1 MTDNIALLLTVLV
14 AANVI
19 LITLAVVRAWRRRRR
34 EARFLAARAV
44 MSGDVLHPT
53 AAPRSYGPVVDA
65 PDGPAIA
72 SRTDPLTGMLLP
84 REWNRILADEGARVS
99 RYGRTATVVL
109 VELEGLDRMTA
120 ILGAAATD
128 RVLPAVADSISR
140 HARGADHVARLGP
153 GRFGILLPETN
164 EVEAVNYVERIRQ
177 VCELW
182 LESGAIAM
190 RLAIGWASPVGDAS
204 LGDAFNEAEERMY
217 AELRRGVR
225 RAAAVDPEGASGAGA
240 TDLGGAPSPA

>member
-19 LITLAVVRAWRRRRR
+19 LITLAAVRAWRRRRQ
-34 EARFLAARAV
+34 EARFPAARAITA
-44 MSGDVLHPT
+44 GDVLRPSAT
-53 AAPRSYGPVVDA
+53 ARSYTPAVDA
-65 PDGPAIA
+65 PEPPGVA

-84 REWNRILADEGARVS
+84 REWNLILADEGARVR
-99 RYGRTATVVL
+99 RYGRPATVVL
-109 VELEGLDRMTA
+109 VELDGLDRMTS
-120 ILGAAATD
+120 ILGVDAAD
-128 RVLPAVADSISR
+128 RILPAVADSISR
-140 HARGADHVARLGP
+140 HARGADHVARLGT

-164 EVEAVNYVERIRQ
+164 EVEAVNFVERIRQ

-190 RLAIGWASPVGDAS
+190 RLAIGWASPAADDS
-204 LGDAFNEAEERMY
+204 LGDAFNEAERRMY
-217 AELRRGVR
+217 AELRRGARRADVVER
-225 RAAAVDPEGASGAGA
+225 RAASVA

>member
-19 LITLAVVRAWRRRRR
+19 LITLAVVRAWRRRRQ
-34 EARFLAARAV
+34 EARLTAARAV
-44 MSGDVLHPT
+44 MSGDVLRPSAT
-53 AAPRSYGPVVDA
+53 ARAYTPAVGVPDA
-65 PDGPAIA
+65 PGVN

-84 REWNRILADEGARVS
+84 REWNLILADEGARVR
-99 RYGRTATVVL
+99 RYGRPATVVL
-109 VELEGLDRMTA
+109 VELDGLDRMTS
-120 ILGAAATD
+120 ILGVDAAD
-128 RVLPAVADSISR
+128 RILPAVADSISR
-140 HARGADHVARLGP
+140 HARGADHVARLGT

-164 EVEAVNYVERIRQ
+164 EVEAVNFVERIRQ

-190 RLAIGWASPVGDAS
+190 RLAIGWASPAADDS
-204 LGDAFNEAEERMY
+204 LGDAFNEAERRMY
-217 AELRRGVR
+217 AELRRGAR
-225 RAAAVDPEGASGAGA
+225 RATVVDAQGASVA

>member
-19 LITLAVVRAWRRRRR
+19 LVSLVAVRAWRGRRQ
-34 EARFLAARAV
+34 ESRFTATRTV
-44 MSGDVLHPT
+44 MAGDVLRPST
-53 AAPRSYGPVVDA
+53 TPRSYTPAVDA
-65 PDGPAIA
+65 PEGPGVA

-84 REWNRILADEGARVS
+84 REWNLILADEGARVR
-99 RYGRTATVVL
+99 RYGRPATVVL
-109 VELEGLDRMTA
+109 IELDGLDRMTS
-120 ILGAAATD
+120 ILGVDAAD
-128 RVLPAVADSISR
+128 RILPAVADSISR
-140 HARGADHVARLGP
+140 HARGADHVARLGT

-164 EVEAVNYVERIRQ
+164 EVEAVNFVERIRQ

-190 RLAIGWASPVGDAS
+190 RLAIGWASPAADDS
-204 LGDAFNEAEERMY
+204 LGDAFNEAERRMY
-217 AELRRGVR
+217 TELRRGAR
-225 RAAAVDPEGASGAGA
+225 RGAATDPPNGPVA

>member
-1 MTDNIALLLTVLV
+1 MTDNVALLLAVLV

-19 LITLAVVRAWRRRRR
+19 LITLAVVRAWRRRRQ
-34 EARFLAARAV
+34 EARYLAARTV
-44 MSGDVLHPT
+44 PPGDVLRPS
-53 AAPRSYGPVVDA
+53 AVPRSYGPPVDA
-65 PDGPAIA
+65 PDGPGTTI
-72 SRTDPLTGMLLP
+72 RTDPLTGMLLP

-99 RYGRTATVVL
+99 RYGRPATVVL
-109 VELEGLDRMTA
+109 VELDGLDRMMS
-120 ILGAAATD
+120 ILGEDAAD

-140 HARGADHVARLGP
+140 HARGADHVARLGT

-164 EVEAVNYVERIRQ
+164 EVEAVNFVERIRQ

-190 RLAIGWASPVGDAS
+190 RLAIGWASPVADAS
-204 LGDAFNEAEERMY
+204 LGDAFNVAEERMY
-217 AELRRGVR
+217 AELRRGAR
-225 RAAAVDPEGASGAGA
+225 RATAVDPPAVSIA

>member
-34 EARFLAARAV
+34 DARFLAAHAV
-44 MSGDVLHPT
+44 TSGDVPRPS
-53 AAPRSYGPVVDA
+53 AAPRSYGPAVEVPDA
-65 PDGPAIA
+65 PGVA

-99 RYGRTATVVL
+99 RYGRPATVVL
-109 VELEGLDRMTA
+109 VELEGLDRMTS
-120 ILGAAATD
+120 ILGPEAAD
-128 RVLPAVADSISR
+128 RVLPALADSISR
-140 HARGADHVARLGP
+140 HARGADHIARLGP

-164 EVEAVNYVERIRQ
+164 EVDAVNFVERIRE

-190 RLAIGWASPVGDAS
+190 RLAIGWASPVGDGS
-204 LGDAFNEAEERMY
+204 LGDAFKDAEELMY
-217 AELRRGVR
+217 AELRRGAR
-225 RAAAVDPEGASGAGA
+225 HAATADSQGPSGA

>member
-19 LITLAVVRAWRRRRR
+19 LITLAVVRAWRRRRQ
-34 EARFLAARAV
+34 EARLTAARAV
-44 MSGDVLHPT
+44 MSGDVLRPSALARAHTP
-53 AAPRSYGPVVDA
+53 AVDA
-65 PDGPAIA
+65 PGVN

-84 REWNRILADEGARVS
+84 REWNLILADEGARVR
-99 RYGRTATVVL
+99 RYGRPATVVL
-109 VELEGLDRMTA
+109 VELDGLDRMTS
-120 ILGAAATD
+120 ILGVDAAD
-128 RVLPAVADSISR
+128 RILPAVADSISR
-140 HARGADHVARLGP
+140 HARGADHVARLGT

-164 EVEAVNYVERIRQ
+164 EVEAVNFVERIRQ

-190 RLAIGWASPVGDAS
+190 RLAIGWASPAADDS
-204 LGDAFNEAEERMY
+204 LGDAFNEAERRMY
-217 AELRRGVR
+217 AELRRGAR
-225 RAAAVDPEGASGAGA
+225 RATVVDAQGASVA